1 MAIIQTTNLQYTFSK
16 GPQLIFPS
24 FQSEENSELLILGS
38 SGTGKT
44 TLLHL
49 LAGLR
54 KPTLGEV
61 EVNGVRLSSLS
72 GAALDRFRGKN
83 IGVVFQTSH
92 FVQSLSVMDN
102 IMLAPYFS
110 GNKVSKSDAEKMLD
124 RLNIL
129 SKKNKKTSTLS
140 VGEQQRVAIAR
151 ALLNNPSLILAD
163 EPTSALDDENAKDV
177 LNLLREQTHALKAA
191 LLIVTHDNRLKD
203 EVKQRIELT
212 ALKS

>member
-1 MAIIQTTNLQYTFSK
+1 MAIIQTSNLQYTFSK
-16 GPQLIFPS
+16 GADLLFPS
-24 FQSEENSELLILGS
+24 IQAEENSELLILGS

-54 KPTLGEV
+54 KPMAGNV

-92 FVQSLSVMDN
+92 FVQSLSVIDN
-102 IMLAPYFS
+102 ILLAPYFS

-129 SKKNKKTSTLS
+129 SKKNKKTAALS

-163 EPTSALDDENAKDV
+163 EPTSALDDENAKEV
-177 LNLLREQTHALKAA
+177 LSLLREQTQALKAA

-212 ALKS
+212 TPIR

>member
-1 MAIIQTTNLQYTFSK
+1 MAIIQTSDLQYTFAQ
-16 GPQLIFPS
+16 GPDLFFPS
-24 FQSEENSELLILGS
+24 FQAEENSELLILGN

-54 KPTLGEV
+54 KPMAGEV
-61 EVNGVRLSSLS
+61 VVNGVKLNSLG
-72 GAALDRFRGKN
+72 GASLDRFRGKN

-92 FVQSLSVMDN
+92 FVQSLSVLDN
-102 IMLAPYFS
+102 ILLAPYFS

-163 EPTSALDDENAKDV
+163 EPTSALDDENAKEV
-177 LNLLREQTHALKAA
+177 LNLLREQTHTLKAA
-191 LLIVTHDNRLKD
+191 LLIVTHDNRLKE
-203 EVKQRIELT
+203 EVKQHIELKT
-212 ALKS
+212 PIR

>member
-1 MAIIQTTNLQYTFSK
+1 MCCSLLFSV
-16 GPQLIFPS
+16 I
-24 FQSEENSELLILGS
+24 
-38 SGTGKT
+38 
-44 TLLHL
+44 
-49 LAGLR
+49 
-54 KPTLGEV
+54 
-61 EVNGVRLSSLS
+61 
-72 GAALDRFRGKN
+72 
-83 IGVVFQTSH
+83 
-92 FVQSLSVMDN
+92 DN
-102 IMLAPYFS
+102 ILLAPYFS
-110 GNKVSKSDAEKMLD
+110 NTKVSKSDAENMLD

-163 EPTSALDDENAKDV
+163 EPTSALDDENAKEV

-212 ALKS
+212 TSNR

>member
-1 MAIIQTTNLQYTFSK
+1 MAIIQTSDLQYTFEK
-16 GPQLIFPS
+16 GPDLFFPS
-24 FQSEENSELLILGS
+24 FQAEENSELLILGN

-44 TLLHL
+44 TLLHM

-54 KPTLGEV
+54 KPMAGEV
-61 EVNGVRLSSLS
+61 VVNGVKLNSLS
-72 GAALDRFRGKN
+72 GASLDRFRGKN

-92 FVQSLSVMDN
+92 FVQSLSVLDN
-102 IMLAPYFS
+102 ILLAPYFS
-110 GNKVSKSDAEKMLD
+110 NNKVSKADAEKMLD

-163 EPTSALDDENAKDV
+163 EPTSALDDENAKEV

-212 ALKS
+212 TSNR

>member
-24 FQSEENSELLILGS
+24 FQAEENSELLILGS

-54 KPTLGEV
+54 KPNAGEV
-61 EVNGVRLSSLS
+61 VVNGIRLSTLS
-72 GAALDRFRGKN
+72 GASLDRFRGKN
-83 IGVVFQTSH
+83 IGVIFQTSH
-92 FVQSLSVMDN
+92 FVQSLSVIDN
-102 IMLAPYFS
+102 ILLAPYFS
-110 GNKVSKSDAEKMLD
+110 NNKVSKSDAEKMLD

-129 SKKNKKTSTLS
+129 AKKNKKTSTLS

-191 LLIVTHDNRLKD
+191 LLIVTHDNRLKE

>member
-1 MAIIQTTNLQYTFSK
+1 MAIIHTSDLQYTFSK
-16 GPQLIFPS
+16 GPDLFFPS
-24 FQSEENSELLILGS
+24 FQAEENSELLILGN

-54 KPTLGEV
+54 KPMAGEV
-61 EVNGVRLSSLS
+61 IVNGVKLNSLS
-72 GAALDRFRGKN
+72 GASLDRFRGKN
-83 IGVVFQTSH
+83 IGIVFQTSH
-92 FVQSLSVMDN
+92 FVQSLSVIDN
-102 IMLAPYFS
+102 ILLAPYFS

-129 SKKNKKTSTLS
+129 SKKNKKTATLS

-177 LNLLREQTHALKAA
+177 LNLLREQTHVLKAA

-203 EVKQRIELT
+203 EVKQHIELT
-212 ALKS
+212 SPTR

>member
-1 MAIIQTTNLQYTFSK
+1 MAIIQTSDLQYTFAQ
-16 GPQLIFPS
+16 GPDLFFPS
-24 FQSEENSELLILGS
+24 FQAEENSELLILGN

-54 KPTLGEV
+54 KPMAGEV
-61 EVNGVRLSSLS
+61 VVNGVKLNSLG
-72 GAALDRFRGKN
+72 GASLDRFRGKN

-92 FVQSLSVMDN
+92 FVQSLSVLDN
-102 IMLAPYFS
+102 ILLAPYFS

-163 EPTSALDDENAKDV
+163 EPTSALDDENAKEV
-177 LNLLREQTHALKAA
+177 LNLLREQTHTLKAA
-191 LLIVTHDNRLKD
+191 LLIVTHDNRLKE

>member
-1 MAIIQTTNLQYTFSK
+1 VK
-16 GPQLIFPS
+16 
-24 FQSEENSELLILGS
+24 
-38 SGTGKT
+38 
-44 TLLHL
+44 
-49 LAGLR
+49 
-54 KPTLGEV
+54 
-61 EVNGVRLSSLS
+61 LSSLS
-72 GAALDRFRGKN
+72 GAYLDRFRGKN
-83 IGVVFQTSH
+83 IGVVFQTAH

-102 IMLAPYFS
+102 ILLAPYFS
-110 GNKVSKSDAEKMLD
+110 NNKVSKSDAEKMLD

-163 EPTSALDDENAKDV
+163 EPTSALDDENAREV

-203 EVKQRIELT
+203 EVKQHIELT
-212 ALKS
+212 APKL

>member
-1 MAIIQTTNLQYTFSK
+1 MAIIQTSNLQYTFSK
-16 GPQLIFPS
+16 GPDLIFPS
-24 FQSEENSELLILGS
+24 IEAEENSELLILGN

-54 KPTLGEV
+54 KPMAGNV
-61 EVNGVRLSSLS
+61 EVNGIRLSSLS

-92 FVQSLSVMDN
+92 FVQSLSVIDN

-110 GNKVSKSDAEKMLD
+110 GNKVSKSVAEKMLD

-129 SKKNKKTSTLS
+129 AKKNKKTSSLS

-163 EPTSALDDENAKDV
+163 EPTSALDDQNAKEV

-212 ALKS
+212 ASKS

>member
-1 MAIIQTTNLQYTFSK
+1 MAIIQTSDLQYTFEK
-16 GPQLIFPS
+16 GPDLFFPS
-24 FQSEENSELLILGS
+24 FQAEENSELLILGN

-44 TLLHL
+44 TLLHM

-54 KPTLGEV
+54 KPMAGEV
-61 EVNGVRLSSLS
+61 VVNGVKLNSLS
-72 GAALDRFRGKN
+72 GASLDRFRGKN

-92 FVQSLSVMDN
+92 FVQSLSVLDN
-102 IMLAPYFS
+102 ILLAPYFS
-110 GNKVSKSDAEKMLD
+110 NNKVSKSDAEKMLD

-163 EPTSALDDENAKDV
+163 EPTSALDDENAKEV

-212 ALKS
+212 TSNR

>member
-1 MAIIQTTNLQYTFSK
+1 MAIIQTSNLQYTFSK
-16 GPQLIFPS
+16 GPDLIFPS
-24 FQSEENSELLILGS
+24 IQAEENSELLILGS

-54 KPTLGEV
+54 KPMAGNV
-61 EVNGVRLSSLS
+61 EVNGVRLSSLN

-92 FVQSLSVMDN
+92 FVQSLSVIDN
-102 IMLAPYFS
+102 ILLAPYFS
-110 GNKVSKSDAEKMLD
+110 GNKVSKIDAEKMLD

-163 EPTSALDDENAKDV
+163 EPTSALDDENAKEV

-212 ALKS
+212 TSNR

>member
-1 MAIIQTTNLQYTFSK
+1 MAIIQTSNLQYTFSK
-16 GPQLIFPS
+16 GPDLIFPS
-24 FQSEENSELLILGS
+24 IQAEENSELLILGS

-54 KPTLGEV
+54 KPMAGNV
-61 EVNGVRLSSLS
+61 DVNGVRLSSLS

-83 IGVVFQTSH
+83 IGIVFQTSH
-92 FVQSLSVMDN
+92 FVQSLSVIDN
-102 IMLAPYFS
+102 ILLAPYFS

-129 SKKNKKTSTLS
+129 SKKNKKTATLS

-212 ALKS
+212 SPTR

>member
-1 MAIIQTTNLQYTFSK
+1 MAIIQTSDLRFTFAK
-16 GPQLIFPS
+16 GPDLFFPS
-24 FQSEENSELLILGS
+24 FQAEENSELLILGN

-54 KPTLGEV
+54 KPVAGEV
-61 EVNGVRLSSLS
+61 VVNGVKINALS
-72 GAALDRFRGKN
+72 GASLDRFRGKN
-83 IGVVFQTSH
+83 IGIVFQTSH
-92 FVQSLSVMDN
+92 FVQSLSVIDN
-102 IMLAPYFS
+102 ILLAPYFS
-110 GNKVSKSDAEKMLD
+110 GSKVSKSDAEKMLD

-163 EPTSALDDENAKDV
+163 EPTSALDDENAKEV
-177 LNLLREQTHALKAA
+177 LNLLREQTHSLKAA

-203 EVKQRIELT
+203 EVKQRIELST
-212 ALKS
+212 PIR

>member
-1 MAIIQTTNLQYTFSK
+1 MAIIQTSNLTYSFSK
-16 GPQLIFPS
+16 GPSLIFPS
-24 FQSEENSELLILGS
+24 IQAEENSELLILGS

-54 KPTLGEV
+54 KPTSGKV
-61 EVNGVRLSSLS
+61 EVNGVKLSSLS
-72 GAALDRFRGKN
+72 GGSLDRFRGKN

-92 FVQSLSVMDN
+92 FVQSLSVIDN
-102 IMLAPYFS
+102 ILLAPYFS
-110 GNKVSKSDAEKMLD
+110 NNKVSKSDAEKMLD

-129 SKKNKKTSTLS
+129 PKKNKKTSTLS

>member
-1 MAIIQTTNLQYTFSK
+1 MAIIQTSNLQYTFSK
-16 GPQLIFPS
+16 GPDLIFPS
-24 FQSEENSELLILGS
+24 IEAEENSELLILGN

-54 KPTLGEV
+54 KPMAGNV
-61 EVNGVRLSSLS
+61 EVNGIRLSSLS

-92 FVQSLSVMDN
+92 FVQSLSVIDN

-110 GNKVSKSDAEKMLD
+110 GNKVSKSVAEKMLD

-129 SKKNKKTSTLS
+129 AKKNKKTSSLS

-163 EPTSALDDENAKDV
+163 EPTSALDDQNAKEV
-177 LNLLREQTHALKAA
+177 LNLLREQTHTLKAA

-212 ALKS
+212 ASKS

>member
-1 MAIIQTTNLQYTFSK
+1 
-16 GPQLIFPS
+16 
-24 FQSEENSELLILGS
+24 
-38 SGTGKT
+38 
-44 TLLHL
+44 
-49 LAGLR
+49 
-54 KPTLGEV
+54 
-61 EVNGVRLSSLS
+61 
-72 GAALDRFRGKN
+72 
-83 IGVVFQTSH
+83 
-92 FVQSLSVMDN
+92 
-102 IMLAPYFS
+102 LAPYFS
-110 GNKVSKSDAEKMLD
+110 NNRVSKSDAEKMLD

-191 LLIVTHDNRLKD
+191 LLIVTHDNRLKE

-212 ALKS
+212 AMKS

>member
-1 MAIIQTTNLQYTFSK
+1 MAIIQTSDLQYTFEK
-16 GPQLIFPS
+16 GPDLFFPS
-24 FQSEENSELLILGS
+24 FQAEENSELLILGN

-54 KPTLGEV
+54 KPMAGEV
-61 EVNGVRLSSLS
+61 VVNGVKLNSLG
-72 GAALDRFRGKN
+72 GASLDRFRGKN

-102 IMLAPYFS
+102 ILLAPYFS
-110 GNKVSKSDAEKMLD
+110 SNKVSKSDAEKMLD

-163 EPTSALDDENAKDV
+163 EPTSALDDENALEV
-177 LNLLREQTHALKAA
+177 LNLLREQTHSLKAA

-212 ALKS
+212 ASKS

>member
-1 MAIIQTTNLQYTFSK
+1 
-16 GPQLIFPS
+16 
-24 FQSEENSELLILGS
+24 
-38 SGTGKT
+38 
-44 TLLHL
+44 
-49 LAGLR
+49 
-54 KPTLGEV
+54 
-61 EVNGVRLSSLS
+61 
-72 GAALDRFRGKN
+72 
-83 IGVVFQTSH
+83 
-92 FVQSLSVMDN
+92 VQSLSVLDN
-102 IMLAPYFS
+102 ILLAPYFS
-110 GNKVSKSDAEKMLD
+110 NNKVSKTDAEKMLD

-212 ALKS
+212 SSNL

>member
-1 MAIIQTTNLQYTFSK
+1 MAIIQTSNLQYTFSK
-16 GPQLIFPS
+16 GPDLFFPS
-24 FQSEENSELLILGS
+24 IQAEENSELLILGS

-54 KPTLGEV
+54 KPMAGNV

-72 GAALDRFRGKN
+72 GAALDRFRGKH

-92 FVQSLSVMDN
+92 FVQSLSVIDN
-102 IMLAPYFS
+102 ILLAPYFS

-129 SKKNKKTSTLS
+129 SKKNKKTAALS

-151 ALLNNPSLILAD
+151 ALLNNPALILAD

-177 LNLLREQTHALKAA
+177 LNLLREQTQALKAA

-203 EVKQRIELT
+203 EVMQRIELT
-212 ALKS
+212 TPTR

>member
-1 MAIIQTTNLQYTFSK
+1 MAIIQTSDLQYTFEK
-16 GPQLIFPS
+16 GPDLFFPS
-24 FQSEENSELLILGS
+24 FQAEENSELLILGN

-44 TLLHL
+44 TLLHM

-54 KPTLGEV
+54 KPMAGEV
-61 EVNGVRLSSLS
+61 VVNGVKLNSLS
-72 GAALDRFRGKN
+72 GASLDRFRGKN

-92 FVQSLSVMDN
+92 FVQSLSVLDN
-102 IMLAPYFS
+102 ILLAPYFS
-110 GNKVSKSDAEKMLD
+110 NNKVSKADAEKMLD

-129 SKKNKKTSTLS
+129 SKKNKKTSALS

-163 EPTSALDDENAKDV
+163 EPTSALDDENAKEV

-212 ALKS
+212 TSNR

>member
-1 MAIIQTTNLQYTFSK
+1 MAIIQTSNLQYTFSK
-16 GPQLIFPS
+16 GPDLFFPS
-24 FQSEENSELLILGS
+24 IQAEENSELLILGS

-54 KPTLGEV
+54 KPTAGNV

-83 IGVVFQTSH
+83 IGLVFQTSH
-92 FVQSLSVMDN
+92 FVQSLSVIDN
-102 IMLAPYFS
+102 ILLAPYFS
-110 GNKVSKSDAEKMLD
+110 GNKVSKSDAEKVLD

-129 SKKNKKTSTLS
+129 SKKNKKTASLS

-177 LNLLREQTHALKAA
+177 LNLLREQTQALKAA

-212 ALKS
+212 SSNR

>member
-1 MAIIQTTNLQYTFSK
+1 
-16 GPQLIFPS
+16 
-24 FQSEENSELLILGS
+24 
-38 SGTGKT
+38 
-44 TLLHL
+44 
-49 LAGLR
+49 
-54 KPTLGEV
+54 
-61 EVNGVRLSSLS
+61 
-72 GAALDRFRGKN
+72 
-83 IGVVFQTSH
+83 VFQTAH

-102 IMLAPYFS
+102 ILLAPYFS
-110 GNKVSKSDAEKMLD
+110 NNKVSKSDAEKMLD

-163 EPTSALDDENAKDV
+163 EPTSALDDENAREV

-203 EVKQRIELT
+203 EVKQHIELT
-212 ALKS
+212 APKL

>member
-1 MAIIQTTNLQYTFSK
+1 MAIIQTSDLQYTFEK
-16 GPQLIFPS
+16 GPDLFFPS
-24 FQSEENSELLILGS
+24 FQAEENSELLILGN

-44 TLLHL
+44 TLLHM

-54 KPTLGEV
+54 KPIAGEV
-61 EVNGVRLSSLS
+61 VVNGVKLNSLS
-72 GAALDRFRGKN
+72 GASLDRFRGKN

-102 IMLAPYFS
+102 ILLAPYFS
-110 GNKVSKSDAEKMLD
+110 NNKVSKTDAEKMLD

-163 EPTSALDDENAKDV
+163 EPTSALDDENAKEV

-212 ALKS
+212 NSNR

>member
-1 MAIIQTTNLQYTFSK
+1 MAIIQTSNLQYTFSK
-16 GPQLIFPS
+16 GPDLIFPS
-24 FQSEENSELLILGS
+24 IQAEENSELLILGN

-54 KPTLGEV
+54 KPTKGEV
-61 EVNGVRLSSLS
+61 EMNGVRLSSLS

-92 FVQSLSVMDN
+92 FVQSLSVIDN
-102 IMLAPYFS
+102 ILLAPYFS
-110 GNKVSKSDAEKMLD
+110 GNKVSKIDAEKMLD

-163 EPTSALDDENAKDV
+163 EPTSALDDENAKEV

-212 ALKS
+212 TSNR

>member
-1 MAIIQTTNLQYTFSK
+1 MAIIQTSNLTYSFSK
-16 GPQLIFPS
+16 GPSLIFPS
-24 FQSEENSELLILGS
+24 IQAEENSELLILGS

-54 KPTLGEV
+54 KPTSGEV
-61 EVNGVRLSSLS
+61 EVNGVKLSSLS
-72 GAALDRFRGKN
+72 GGSLDRFRGKN

-92 FVQSLSVMDN
+92 FVQSLSVIDN
-102 IMLAPYFS
+102 ILLAPYFS
-110 GNKVSKSDAEKMLD
+110 NNKVSKSDAEIILD

-129 SKKNKKTSTLS
+129 SKKNKKTATLS

-163 EPTSALDDENAKDV
+163 EPTSALDDENAKEV

-212 ALKS
+212 ISNR

>member
-1 MAIIQTTNLQYTFSK
+1 MAIIQTSNLTYSFSK
-16 GPQLIFPS
+16 GPSLIFPS
-24 FQSEENSELLILGS
+24 FQAEENSELLILGN

-54 KPTLGEV
+54 KPTSGEV
-61 EVNGVRLSSLS
+61 EVNGVKLSSLN
-72 GAALDRFRGKN
+72 GASLDRFRGKN

-92 FVQSLSVMDN
+92 FVQSLSVLDN
-102 IMLAPYFS
+102 ILLAPYFS
-110 GNKVSKSDAEKMLD
+110 NNKISKTDAEKMLD

-129 SKKNKKTSTLS
+129 SKKNKKTAALS

-212 ALKS
+212 TVNR

>member
-1 MAIIQTTNLQYTFSK
+1 MAIIQTSDLQYTFEK
-16 GPQLIFPS
+16 GPDLFFPS
-24 FQSEENSELLILGS
+24 FQAEENSELLILGN

-44 TLLHL
+44 TLLHM

-54 KPTLGEV
+54 KPMAGEV
-61 EVNGVRLSSLS
+61 VVNGVKLNSLS
-72 GAALDRFRGKN
+72 GASLDRFRGKN

-102 IMLAPYFS
+102 ILLAPYFS
-110 GNKVSKSDAEKMLD
+110 NNKVSKADAEKMLD

-129 SKKNKKTSTLS
+129 SKKNKKTSALS

-163 EPTSALDDENAKDV
+163 EPTSALDDENAKEV
-177 LNLLREQTHALKAA
+177 LNLLREQTHSLKAA

-203 EVKQRIELT
+203 EVKQRFELT
-212 ALKS
+212 TSNR

>member
-1 MAIIQTTNLQYTFSK
+1 MAIIQTSNLTYSFSK
-16 GPQLIFPS
+16 GPSLIFPS
-24 FQSEENSELLILGS
+24 FQAEENSELLILGN

-54 KPTLGEV
+54 KPTSGEV
-61 EVNGVRLSSLS
+61 EVNGVKLSSLG
-72 GAALDRFRGKN
+72 GASLDRFRGKN

-92 FVQSLSVMDN
+92 FVQSLSVIDN
-102 IMLAPYFS
+102 ILLAPYFS
-110 GNKVSKSDAEKMLD
+110 NTKVSKSDAENMLD

-163 EPTSALDDENAKDV
+163 EPTSALDDENAKEV
-177 LNLLREQTHALKAA
+177 LNLLREQTYALKAA

-212 ALKS
+212 TSNR

>member
-1 MAIIQTTNLQYTFSK
+1 MAIIQTSDLQYTFEK
-16 GPQLIFPS
+16 GPDLFFPS
-24 FQSEENSELLILGS
+24 FQAEENSELLILGN

-44 TLLHL
+44 TLLHM

-54 KPTLGEV
+54 KPMAGEV
-61 EVNGVRLSSLS
+61 VVNGVKLNSLS
-72 GAALDRFRGKN
+72 GASLDRFRGKN

-92 FVQSLSVMDN
+92 FVQSLSVLDN
-102 IMLAPYFS
+102 ILLAPYFS
-110 GNKVSKSDAEKMLD
+110 NNKVSKADAEKMLD

-129 SKKNKKTSTLS
+129 SKKNKKTSALS

-163 EPTSALDDENAKDV
+163 EPTSALDDENAKEV

-203 EVKQRIELT
+203 EVKQRIELKT
-212 ALKS
+212 SNV

>member
-1 MAIIQTTNLQYTFSK
+1 MAIIQTSNLTYSFSK
-16 GPQLIFPS
+16 GPSLIFPS
-24 FQSEENSELLILGS
+24 IQAEENSELLILGS

-54 KPTLGEV
+54 KPTSGEV
-61 EVNGVRLSSLS
+61 EVNGVKLSSLS
-72 GAALDRFRGKN
+72 GGSLDRFRGKN

-92 FVQSLSVMDN
+92 FVQSLSVIDN
-102 IMLAPYFS
+102 ILLAPYFS
-110 GNKVSKSDAEKMLD
+110 NNKVSKSDAEKMLD

-177 LNLLREQTHALKAA
+177 LNLLREQTHALNAA

>member
-1 MAIIQTTNLQYTFSK
+1 MAIIQTSDLQYTFTK
-16 GPQLIFPS
+16 GPDLFFPS
-24 FQSEENSELLILGS
+24 FQAEENSELLILGN

-54 KPTLGEV
+54 KPMAGEV
-61 EVNGVRLSSLS
+61 VVNGVKLNSLS
-72 GAALDRFRGKN
+72 GASLDLFRGKN

-92 FVQSLSVMDN
+92 FVQSLSVLDN
-102 IMLAPYFS
+102 ILLAPYFS
-110 GNKVSKSDAEKMLD
+110 GNKVSKTDAEKMLD

-129 SKKNKKTSTLS
+129 SKKNKKTSVLS

-212 ALKS
+212 LPIR

>member
-1 MAIIQTTNLQYTFSK
+1 MAIIQTSNLQYTFSK
-16 GPQLIFPS
+16 GPDLFFPS
-24 FQSEENSELLILGS
+24 IQAEENSELLILGS

-44 TLLHL
+44 TLLHW

-54 KPTLGEV
+54 KPMAGNV

-92 FVQSLSVMDN
+92 FVQSLSVIDN
-102 IMLAPYFS
+102 ILLAPYFS

-129 SKKNKKTSTLS
+129 SKKNKKTASLS

-163 EPTSALDDENAKDV
+163 EPTSALDDENAKEV
-177 LNLLREQTHALKAA
+177 LSLLREQTQALKTA

-212 ALKS
+212 TPMR

>member
-1 MAIIQTTNLQYTFSK
+1 MAIIQTSNLTYSFSK
-16 GPQLIFPS
+16 GPSLIFPS
-24 FQSEENSELLILGS
+24 IQAEENSELLILGS

-54 KPTLGEV
+54 KPTSGEV
-61 EVNGVRLSSLS
+61 EVNGVKLSSLS
-72 GAALDRFRGKN
+72 GGSLDRFRGKN

-92 FVQSLSVMDN
+92 FVQSLSVIDN
-102 IMLAPYFS
+102 ILLAPYFS
-110 GNKVSKSDAEKMLD
+110 NNKVSKSDAERMLD

-129 SKKNKKTSTLS
+129 SKKNKKTATLS

-163 EPTSALDDENAKDV
+163 EPTSALDDENAKEV

-212 ALKS
+212 ISNR

>member
-1 MAIIQTTNLQYTFSK
+1 MAIIQTSDLQYTFEK
-16 GPQLIFPS
+16 GPDLFFPS
-24 FQSEENSELLILGS
+24 FQAEENSELLILGN

-44 TLLHL
+44 TLLNL

-54 KPTLGEV
+54 KPMAGEV
-61 EVNGVRLSSLS
+61 VVNGVKLNSLS
-72 GAALDRFRGKN
+72 GASLDRFRGKN

-102 IMLAPYFS
+102 ILLAPYFS
-110 GNKVSKSDAEKMLD
+110 SNKVSKSDAEKMLD

-163 EPTSALDDENAKDV
+163 EPTSALDDENALEV
-177 LNLLREQTHALKAA
+177 LNLLREQTHSLKAA

-212 ALKS
+212 ASKS

>member
-1 MAIIQTTNLQYTFSK
+1 MAIIQTSNLTYSFSK
-16 GPQLIFPS
+16 GPSLIFPS
-24 FQSEENSELLILGS
+24 IQAEENSELLILGS

-54 KPTLGEV
+54 KPTSGEV
-61 EVNGVRLSSLS
+61 EVNGVKLSSLS
-72 GAALDRFRGKN
+72 GPSLDRFRGKN

-92 FVQSLSVMDN
+92 FVQSLSVIDN
-102 IMLAPYFS
+102 ILLAPYFS
-110 GNKVSKSDAEKMLD
+110 NNKVSKSDAEKMLD

-163 EPTSALDDENAKDV
+163 EPTSALDDENAKEV

-212 ALKS
+212 TSNR